1 MKLFKKSIYYFNN
14 LITIVFSILAL
25 FIVVIITLV
34 TKIDNLINP
43 NINLDSI
50 EDTIID
56 DTIYT
61 VY

>member
-25 FIVVIITLV
+25 FIIVIVTLV
-34 TKIDNLINP
+34 TKIENLINP

-56 DTIYT
+56 DTTYT